1 MLDMTFRTAAHRDLP
16 AMAALLQQ
24 MDLGDDAP
32 LSLEDLERAFLS
44 IQNTRDYDIY
54 VAVIDGEPRA
64 MFTLLSVQDL
74 SHNMPRVAII
84 SNVVVDADL
93 RGQGV
98 GHAMIKFAL
107 DVARSAGCDKMMLTS
122 NLKREAAHRF
132 YLDLGFK
139 QHGLSF
145 YYDLD

>member
-1 MLDMTFRTAAHRDLP
+1 MLDLTFRTAAHRDLP

-24 MDLGDDAP
+24 MDLGADAP
-32 LSLEDLERAFLS
+32 FSLEDLERAFLS

-64 MFTLLSVQDL
+64 MFTLLIVQDL
-74 SHNMPRVAII
+74 SHNMPRVAIL

-98 GHAMIKFAL
+98 GHAMIEFAL

>member
-1 MLDMTFRTAAHRDLP
+1 MLDITYRTAAHRDLP

-24 MDLGDDAP
+24 MDLGADAP
-32 LSLEDLERAFLS
+32 FSLGELERAFLS

-64 MFTLLSVQDL
+64 MFTLLIVQDL
-74 SHNMPRVAII
+74 SHNMPRIAIL

-98 GHAMIKFAL
+98 GHAMIQFAL
-107 DVARSAGCDKMMLTS
+107 DIARSAGCDKMMLTS